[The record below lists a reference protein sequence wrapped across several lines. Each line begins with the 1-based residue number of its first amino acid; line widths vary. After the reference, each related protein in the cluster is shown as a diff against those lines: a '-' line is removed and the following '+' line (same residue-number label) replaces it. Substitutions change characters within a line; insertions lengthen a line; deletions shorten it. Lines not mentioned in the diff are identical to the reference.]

1 MATVDRAIL
10 APRLRQLVDETGE
23 VDRAVDALAREQD
36 IPKRIAEA
44 LACEMDLLPRRYDRN
59 AGTLGCSGQKRLLEA
74 RVLVAGLG
82 GLGGYVAEELARSG
96 TGILV
101 GVDSDRFDETNLN
114 RQLFAD
120 RSSLG
125 LAKTEAA
132 GTRLAD
138 VNDAVEFL
146 PYSCEVE
153 DLPETA
159 YENTDLLFDCLDRI
173 PSKLH
178 LQEMGE
184 RFAIPLVHGAI
195 GGWYGQVAVVWP
207 KSRLLSNLYGGK
219 QEGIEKELGNPSFTP
234 AVVASLMVAEG
245 VKVLLGKG
253 TRENAILFLDL
264 LHGQWETIPLQ
275 PERPPV

>member
-1 MATVDRAIL
+1 MAAFDSALL
-10 APRLRQLVDETGE
+10 ARRLQQLVDETGG
-23 VDRAVDALAREQD
+23 VDRAVDRVVAEQNA
-36 IPKRIAEA
+36 PKRVVQAIA
-44 LACEMDLLPRRYDRN
+44 CGMDLMPERYDRN
-59 AGTLGCSGQKRLLEA
+59 AGTLGCAGQKRLLESRA
-74 RVLVAGLG
+74 LVAGVG

-96 TGILV
+96 MGTLV

-132 GTRLAD
+132 RTRLAD

-146 PYSCEVE
+146 PHFCALE

-159 YENTDLLFDCLDRI
+159 YEHTALLFDCLDRI

-184 RFAIPLVHGAI
+184 RYDIPLVHGAI

-219 QEGIEKELGNPSFTP
+219 QEGIERELGNPSFTP

-245 VKVLLGKG
+245 IKVLLEKG
-253 TRENAILFLDL
+253 TRENAVIFLDL
-264 LHGQWETIPLQ
+264 LHNQWETIPL
-275 PERPPV
+275 